1 MSLYLKDK
9 NHEIQN
15 RAKEQKNAERR
26 KWKEAPKYISRI
38 LSAVGVLCVL
48 AVIVGVAAYMPI
60 LAKAVPADPSETPT
74 ESWESA
80 GLAGYEFNK
89 AQGEIDTL
97 SDFTYLGVDA
107 NTSCYVAAIETEEQL
122 KAVLSG
128 LKTSKT
134 LTDAGTGSTTTTN
147 RTQKVLFKLTGDFT
161 LADWILDGSNNTF
174 AMDVFDGQGHTI
186 TCTYTDGFKNTN
198 RTIDSSNG
206 ELAYGLLFGRVSDA
220 ATVRNLQVSIKD
232 NKLVFKF
239 SSNAGYARAFIGL
252 GGVCGVADNAVF
264 SDIEISGTREV
275 VNAQSYCIE
284 NRNYGVGGLVGIV
297 QSNVSITR
305 CKDDSNINTFFANL
319 RGNSESCDKVLWTT
333 GGIVGQISGT
343 GNTIHACWGDGAYTY
358 SDGDDNYSL
367 YYFLECGTI
376 VGDVRSGG
384 AVTIEDC
391 AGRDDMGMIAAV
403 HSSAEANKRITVSN
417 CYGKTPYNF
426 EKYEY
431 YLNGKVHHNAYRTEL
446 TSSLSEKRER
456 INTTDWGYDE
466 NTAQHYLLHPTYNN
480 CWVNVESLNMGDP
493 LGEEHKITIT
503 GTVSLSDFAYSK
515 IAFPDDAKVYLYMTT
530 NGTDDPMLS
539 PAHSGFALGTSQ
551 NAEHEIMLST
561 STNYTDTS
569 QKLTVRVRIKVV
581 FNESTNETV
590 SNAETVW
597 WSSLYEKEYE
607 ASDLYI
613 EKPTLQASIE
623 NQHYENFQDTT
634 AYPLGTTT
642 LQLQGNGSTEYKMYY
657 DFRDRSGL
665 VLGETDS
672 ESTIKWE
679 TMAQKKLYDGSFTLK
694 EDMVLSTSSNKVY
707 MYVLAYIKKDNM
719 DYYKLYEYDIVVFA
733 KDKLISATRDSG
745 SKIPN
750 GSTVTFKVGNGLENQ
765 YPYNKVNVLISE
777 EQKQYRTLEGQS
789 GVVTYDG
796 EAYKKGSGK
805 EEDPYY
811 LTVDIPLSGK
821 PGQTFY
827 VYVEPC
833 VNATGNYTSRYG
845 RFILGYTYTIMDK
858 AVGLELSPSTITMT
872 QPGTPTSIPI
882 KEKIYMNSGGNSDII
897 VYQTTYR
904 KVEPVIVTSDEV
916 DAVIANGGVLK
927 TVGESAYCWGGG
939 NMVLYVRCNGL
950 WYSIDNTADRKLY
963 IYEDGSLSFDA
974 SYAGKTAYVS
984 TVLFS
989 AGYDPSDN
997 WIYKYKVNEPDAV
1010 APPTAL
1016 LADGSSISMGKVLN
1030 FNCAQNCAM
1039 YYTTDGTDPVV
1050 TVDPDTGVIETG
1062 QGTETAYYDP
1072 TTGIVVST
1080 ENGFSYGTN
1089 ILIKIVA
1096 YPVFYDSEGRLCYNS
1111 DKKSSD
1117 IVAFSYTIREQ
1128 NQVET
1133 PVAYPETST
1142 GNVAVV
1148 VKGNRIS
1155 LSCTT
1160 PGAEIYYTVNGGT
1173 PSTASDKY
1181 TGAITVDGDY
1191 GSYFTIRAIAHK
1203 EGMKDSEVATC
1214 LYKIAEKN
1222 TVSGVTAIPSTT
1234 NQVIAGDKIIL
1245 STTESGADIYYTTD
1259 GTTPDVVENENGTY
1273 TVSEGVYKY
1282 DPEEAVTVP
1291 EGIGYFVIHA
1301 IAVKAEM
1308 TNSPVAQF
1316 IYTYVDSVGA
1326 PYGNPSSGTV
1336 TENTEV
1342 ALRCA
1347 NEDAII
1353 YYEIAYGGEEPDE
1366 PTTSSAVFSEKA
1378 PIIITRDTKIKAFAF
1393 YNRESSAIVTLSYT
1407 LAKKMD
1413 APTSSVSSGAI
1424 VPSGTTVSLSSNGG
1438 KVYYTTD
1445 GSDPLDGANTAVNI
1459 GSDVV
1464 ITGKA
1469 GDKIII
1475 KACTR
1480 ETGATT
1486 SEMVTFT
1493 YQISQYPGGVT
1504 TDTAAGSTLAGG
1516 TSIYLMT
1523 DVTGGTI
1530 YYTTG
1535 SGSPITAGTAGNSV
1549 VLSGK
1554 AGSNITVKAVAIAPN
1569 TTMTGSYAS
1578 FDYKLME
1585 QLAAPSASLKDGTRL
1600 TGKASVVLKAN
1611 KGKIYFTID
1620 GTEPTRASNEYTAP
1634 IVVSKAMTIKAIAIE
1649 EGSVNS
1655 EVSTFSYTFADKVKN
1670 ITSSVPTGTIV
1681 QSGEVVK
1688 LNCATKD
1695 VRIYYTTDGTDP
1707 SVNAEEGIFVYDEKE
1722 GISIYRSV
1730 TIKAVAVNDD
1740 LCDSEILSLKYQVEE
1755 VPVEIEREKAAKE
1768 EEEAGL
1774 KPSDLTKLESRRV
1787 QPNEEELSDGYVQI
1801 SDFASNVT
1809 VRGKQSVI
1817 SKETTLRGKEIAVP
1831 DNAKKEIQS
1840 LLGEDYELIYN
1851 YSFALYENG
1860 ERTRPEGLFE
1870 IGIPIPDEYENAD
1883 VAIISINE
1891 NGGVKAYIT
1900 RRENGYAYAEAPYLS
1915 NFAIAGAKLE
1925 KDRHNEWNL
1934 VLIMSVAAGVL
1945 VLVGV
1950 SMIIVTVVRRKRY

>member
-9 NHEIQN
+9 NDELQN
-15 RAKEQKNAERR
+15 REKGPKNVERR
-26 KWKEAPKYISRI
+26 KWKEAPGYTSRI
-38 LSAVGVLCVL
+38 LSALGVLCVL
-48 AVIVGVAAYMPI
+48 AVIVGIAAYMPI
-60 LAKAVPADPSETPT
+60 LSKAETGTNLPPLPTKWGETSLPLYQFNQFSETVKLEDLT
-74 ESWESA
+74 FLNA
-80 GLAGYEFNK
+80 
-89 AQGEIDTL
+89 
-97 SDFTYLGVDA
+97 TYDEGNNLV
-107 NTSCYVAAIETEEQL
+107 VEAAITTEEQL

-128 LKTSKT
+128 LKTSGTAKDESGNT
-134 LTDAGTGSTTTTN
+134 TPITRTD
-147 RTQKVLFKLTGDFT
+147 KVIFKLTKDMT
-161 LADWILDGSNNTF
+161 ITDWILDGTDNTF

-186 TCTYTDGFKNTN
+186 TCTYTDSFKKEE
-198 RTIDSSNG
+198 RGIYSSNG
-206 ELAYGLLFGRVSDA
+206 ELAYGLLFGKVSDA
-220 ATVRNLQVSIKD
+220 ATVRNLQVSIIN

-239 SSNAGYARAFIGL
+239 SSNAGYAGAFIGL

-297 QSNVSITR
+297 RSNVSITR
-305 CKDDSNINTFFANL
+305 CKDDSVIKSSFDRFNTGDADPV
-319 RGNSESCDKVLWTT
+319 CTT
-333 GGIVGQISGT
+333 GGIVGQISGSA
-343 GNTIHACWGDGAYTY
+343 NIIHACWGNGDYE
-358 SDGDDNYSL
+358 SDVGRNGISKL
-367 YYFLECGTI
+367 IACGTI
-376 VGDVRSGG
+376 VGDVQSAG

-403 HSSAEANKRITVSN
+403 HSSAEENKRITVSN
-417 CYGKTPYNF
+417 CYGKTPYTF

-431 YLNGKVHHNAYRTEL
+431 YIDGKVHHIVHGTEL

-503 GTVSLSDFAYSK
+503 GTVSLSDSAYSK

-623 NQHYENFQDTT
+623 NQPYENFQDTT

-750 GSTVTFKVGNGLENQ
+750 GSTVTFKVGNGIANQ
-765 YPYNKVNVLISE
+765 YPYDKMNVLISGE
-777 EQKQYRTLEGQS
+777 EKQYSTLEGQN
-789 GVVTYDG
+789 GVMTYAGDV
-796 EAYKKGSGK
+796 YKKGSGTN
-805 EEDPYY
+805 EDPWY
-811 LTVDIPLSGK
+811 LTVDLTLTGK

-833 VNATGNYTSRYG
+833 INETEDYQSKYG
-845 RFILGYTYTIMDK
+845 RFVLKYTYTIMDK
-858 AVGLELSPSTITMT
+858 ATGLTLSPSTITMA
-872 QPGTPTSIPI
+872 QSGAPTGIPI
-882 KEKIYMNSGGNSDII
+882 NEKVYMNSGGNSDII
-897 VYQTTYR
+897 VYRQTN
-904 KVEPVIVTSDEV
+904 KVITPVIVT
-916 DAVIANGGVLK
+916 DADALGQNENTYFRDNVNKKFYI
-927 TVGESAYCWGGG
+927 
-939 NMVLYVRCNGL
+939 RCNDL
-950 WYSIDNTADRKLY
+950 WYSIDDADGNLKVY
-963 IYEDGSLSFDA
+963 TDTGVSFDA
-974 SYAGKTAYVS
+974 SYAGKTAYIS
-984 TVLFS
+984 TVLFLT
-989 AGYDPSDN
+989 GYDPSDN
-997 WIYKYKVNEPDAV
+997 WIYKYKVNEQDAV
-1010 APPTAL
+1010 AAPTAL
-1016 LADGSSISMGKVLN
+1016 MPDGSSISMGKVLN
-1030 FNCAQNCAM
+1030 FNCAQNCVM

-1050 TVDPDTGVIETG
+1050 KVDPNTKAIGTE
-1062 QGTETAYYDP
+1062 QGTFYYDP
-1072 TTGIVVST
+1072 AKGIEVTT

-1096 YPVFYDSEGRLCYNS
+1096 YPVVYDSEGGFCYNS
-1111 DKKSSD
+1111 DKKNSD
-1117 IVAFSYTIREQ
+1117 IATFTYTIKEQ

-1133 PVAYPETST
+1133 PIAFPETST

-1148 VKGNRIS
+1148 VKGNSIT
-1155 LSCTT
+1155 LSCAT

-1173 PSTASDKY
+1173 PSTASDQY

-1191 GSYFTIRAIAHK
+1191 GSYFTVRAIAHK
-1203 EGMKDSEVATC
+1203 EGMKDSEVATL

-1222 TVSGVTAIPSTT
+1222 TISTVTAIPSTN

-1273 TVSEGVYKY
+1273 TLSEGVQKY
-1282 DPEEAVTVP
+1282 DPAEAVKVP
-1291 EGIGYFVIHA
+1291 EGSGYFVIHA

-1308 TNSPVAQF
+1308 ANSPVAQF

-1393 YNRESSAIVTLSYT
+1393 YNRESSEIVTLSYT
-1407 LAKKMD
+1407 LAQKMD

-1445 GSDPLDGANTAVNI
+1445 GSDPLDGTNTAVNI

-1486 SEMVTFT
+1486 SDMVTFT

-1549 VLSGK
+1549 ALSGK

-1585 QLAAPSASLKDGTRL
+1585 QLAAPNASLKDGTRL

-1620 GTEPTRASNEYTAP
+1620 GTEPTKASNEYTAP

-1649 EGSVNS
+1649 EGSENS
-1655 EVSTFSYTFADKVKN
+1655 DVSTFSYTFAEKVKN
-1670 ITSSVPTGTIV
+1670 ITSSVPTETVV

-1688 LNCATKD
+1688 LNCATKNA
-1695 VRIYYTTDGTDP
+1695 RIYYTTDGTDP
-1707 SVNAEEGIFVYDEKE
+1707 SGNAEEGVFVYDEKE

-1730 TIKAVAVNDD
+1730 NIKAVAVSDD
-1740 LCDSEILSLKYQVEE
+1740 LCDSEILSLNYRVEE

-1787 QPNEEELSDGYVQI
+1787 QPNEEEVSDGYVQI
-1801 SDFASNVT
+1801 SDFLSDVT
-1809 VRGKQSVI
+1809 VRGKRSVI
-1817 SKETTLRGKEIAVP
+1817 SEETTLRGTEIAVS
-1831 DNAKKEIQS
+1831 DNAKKEIRS
-1840 LLGEDYELIYN
+1840 LLGDDYELICN
-1851 YSFALYENG
+1851 YSFALYEDG
-1860 ERTRPEGLFE
+1860 ERIRPEGLFE
-1870 IGIPIPDEYENAD
+1870 IGIPIPEEYENAD
-1883 VAIISINE
+1883 VTIVSINE
-1891 NGGVKAYIT
+1891 NDGIKTYTT
-1900 RRENGYAYAEAPYLS
+1900 RRENGYAYAEASYLNS
-1915 NFAIAGAKLE
+1915 FAIVGAKIE
-1925 KDRHNEWNL
+1925 KDSHNEWNL
-1934 VLIMSVAAGVL
+1934 ALIMSVVAGAL
-1945 VLVGV
+1945 VLVGA
-1950 SMIIVTVVRRKRY
+1950 SMITVTVIRRKRY

>member
-9 NHEIQN
+9 NDELQN
-15 RAKEQKNAERR
+15 RAKEPKNAERR
-26 KWKEAPKYISRI
+26 KWKEAPGYTSRI
-38 LSAVGVLCVL
+38 LSALGVLCVL

-60 LAKAVPADPSETPT
+60 LSKAETGMPDPPE
-74 ESWESA
+74 ESWESFD
-80 GLAGYEFNK
+80 LEGYEFNK
-89 AQGEIDTL
+89 TSGTIKML
-97 SDFTYLGVDA
+97 SDFPYQGAVTEGSNTYF
-107 NTSCYVAAIETEEQL
+107 VAAIETEDQL
-122 KAVLSG
+122 KAALSG

-134 LTDAGTGSTTTTN
+134 LTDAGNSTTTTTD
-147 RTQKVLFKLTGDFT
+147 RTQKVLFKLTKDLT
-161 LADWILDGSNNTF
+161 ITDWILDGSYNTF
-174 AMDVFDGQGHTI
+174 AKDVFDGQGHTI
-186 TCTYTDGFKNTN
+186 TCEYTENFKKTEY
-198 RTIDSSNG
+198 TIPASNG
-206 ELAYGLLFGRVSDA
+206 ELAYGLLFGKVSDA

-232 NKLVFKF
+232 NKLVFRF
-239 SSNAGYARAFIGL
+239 NSNNSYARGFIGL
-252 GGVCGVADNAVF
+252 GGVCGSADNAFF

-275 VNAQSYCIE
+275 VNNQSYFIE
-284 NRNYGVGGLVGIV
+284 NREYGVGGLIGIV
-297 QSNVSITR
+297 HSNVTLTR
-305 CKDDSNINTFFANL
+305 CKDDSNINTSFENL
-319 RGNSESCDKVLWTT
+319 RGNSDSYEKVLWTT
-333 GGIVGQISGT
+333 GGIVGQIEGT

-358 SDGDDNYSL
+358 SDGDDYYSK

-384 AVTIEDC
+384 AVTIEYC

-403 HSSAEANKRITVSN
+403 HSNAENSKGITVSN
-417 CYGKTPYNF
+417 CYGKTPYTF
-426 EKYEY
+426 EKYDYHIE
-431 YLNGKVHHNAYRTEL
+431 GKVHHVAYGTAL

-503 GTVSLSDFAYSK
+503 GTVSLSDSAYSK

-623 NQHYENFQDTT
+623 NQPYENFQDTT

-765 YPYNKVNVLISE
+765 YPYNKMNVLISGE
-777 EQKQYRTLEGQS
+777 EKQYRTLEGQN
-789 GVVTYDG
+789 GVMTYTGD
-796 EAYKKGSGK
+796 AYKKGSGTS
-805 EEDPYY
+805 EDPWY
-811 LTVDIPLSGK
+811 LTVDLTLSGK

-833 VNATGNYTSRYG
+833 INETGDYQSKYG
-845 RFILGYTYTIMDK
+845 RFVLKYTYTIMDK
-858 AVGLELSPSTITMT
+858 ATGLTLSPSTITMA
-872 QPGTPTSIPI
+872 QSGAPTGIPI
-882 KEKIYMNSGGNSDII
+882 NEMVYMNSGGNSDII
-897 VYQTTYR
+897 VYRQTN
-904 KVEPVIVTSDEV
+904 KAIDPVIVDDDTVPSNGREDE
-916 DAVIANGGVLK
+916 A
-927 TVGESAYCWGGG
+927 TRGEIEYFWYNADENNKEFYI
-939 NMVLYVRCNGL
+939 RCNDL
-950 WYSIDNTADRKLY
+950 WYSIDNTNQDLKVY
-963 IYEDGSLSFDA
+963 TDDGVSFDA
-974 SYAGKTAYVS
+974 SYAGKTAYIS

-989 AGYDPSDN
+989 TGYDPSDN
-997 WIYKYKVNEPDAV
+997 WIYKYKVNEQDAV
-1010 APPTAL
+1010 AAPTAL
-1016 LADGSSISMGKVLN
+1016 MPDGSSISMGKVLN
-1030 FNCAQNCAM
+1030 FNCAQNCVM

-1050 TVDPDTGVIETG
+1050 TVDPDTKAIGTE
-1062 QGTETAYYDP
+1062 QGTFCYDP
-1072 TTGIVVST
+1072 AKGIEVTT

-1089 ILIKIVA
+1089 MLIKIVA
-1096 YPVFYDSEGRLCYNS
+1096 YPVVYDSEGGFCYNS
-1111 DKKSSD
+1111 DKKNSD
-1117 IVAFSYTIREQ
+1117 IAAFTYTIKEQ

-1133 PVAYPETST
+1133 PIAFPETST

-1148 VKGNRIS
+1148 VKGNSIT
-1155 LSCTT
+1155 LSCAT
-1160 PGAEIYYTVNGGT
+1160 PGAEIFYTVNGGT

-1181 TGAITVDGDY
+1181 TGAITVDGEY

-1203 EGMKDSEVATC
+1203 EGMKDSEVATL

-1222 TVSGVTAIPSTT
+1222 TISTVTAIPSTN

-1273 TVSEGVYKY
+1273 TLSEGVHKY
-1282 DPEEAVTVP
+1282 DPAEAVKVP
-1291 EGIGYFVIHA
+1291 EGSGYFVIHA

-1308 TNSPVAQF
+1308 ANSPVAQF

-1326 PYGNPSSGTV
+1326 PYGSPSSGTV

-1393 YNRESSAIVTLSYT
+1393 YNRESSEIVTLSYT
-1407 LAKKMD
+1407 LAQKMD

-1445 GSDPLDGANTAVNI
+1445 GSDPLDGTNTAVNI

-1486 SEMVTFT
+1486 SDMVTFT

-1585 QLAAPSASLKDGTRL
+1585 QLAAPNASLKDGTRL
-1600 TGKASVVLKAN
+1600 TKKTGVVLKAN

-1620 GTEPTRASNEYTAP
+1620 GTEPTKASNEYTAP

-1649 EGSVNS
+1649 EGSENS
-1655 EVSTFSYTFADKVKN
+1655 DVSTFSYTFAEKVKN
-1670 ITSSVPTGTIV
+1670 ITSSVPTESVV
-1681 QSGEVVK
+1681 QSGEVVR

-1695 VRIYYTTDGTDP
+1695 ARIYYTTDGTDP
-1707 SVNAEEGIFVYDEKE
+1707 SGDAEEGVFVYDEKE

-1730 TIKAVAVNDD
+1730 NIKAVAVSDD
-1740 LCDSEILSLKYQVEE
+1740 LCDSEILSLNYRVEE

-1787 QPNEEELSDGYVQI
+1787 QPDEEEVSDGYVQI
-1801 SDFASNVT
+1801 SDFLSNVT

-1817 SKETTLRGKEIAVP
+1817 SKETTLRGTEIAVS
-1831 DNAKKEIQS
+1831 DNAKKEIRS
-1840 LLGEDYELIYN
+1840 LLGEDYELICN
-1851 YSFALYENG
+1851 YSFALYEDG

-1870 IGIPIPDEYENAD
+1870 IGIPIPEEYENAD
-1883 VAIISINE
+1883 VTIVSINE
-1891 NGGVKAYIT
+1891 NDGIKTYTT
-1900 RRENGYAYAEAPYLS
+1900 RRENGYVYAEASYLNS
-1915 NFAIAGAKLE
+1915 FAIVGAKIE
-1925 KDRHNEWNL
+1925 KDSHNEWNL
-1934 VLIMSVAAGVL
+1934 ALIMSVVAGAL
-1945 VLVGV
+1945 VLVGA
-1950 SMIIVTVVRRKRY
+1950 SMITVTVIRRKRY